1 MARYFLEISSGI
13 PLIGHIAFGI
23 VDRGTNL
30 LQVRPSSFCPLSC
43 IFCSV
48 NAGPKST
55 NRQTE
60 FVVDAEYLVE
70 WFKHVTRVKELE
82 KAHAYIDAVGDP
94 LTYRDIVKLV
104 RLLRESGLAE
114 TIAIETHGALLNR
127 RLVDQLDEAGLDRIN
142 LSVDSL
148 DPELAKRLSDTPWLD
163 VERIVDVAEYI
174 ASSTKIDLLVAPVW
188 VPGIND
194 HEIPKIIEWALR
206 IGAGKRVPPLG
217 VQKYEA
223 HKYGRR
229 PPAVKPLSWS
239 EFYRELSKWEE
250 QFGVRLKLSPRDF
263 GIRKAKQFPI
273 AFQVGERTSVEVVY
287 WGWLRGQWLGVARD
301 RVVSIVGV
309 LGEPPIG
316 RKVKVRI
323 LRNKDNIYVGR
334 IVL

>member
-1 MARYFLEISSGI
+1 MARYFHEISSGI

-163 VERIVDVAEYI
+163 VKRIVDVAEYI

-229 PPAVKPLSWS
+229 PPGDTVKIEVPTSIFLIENAFTLLSGFVRDVQRHFENINNV
-239 EFYRELSKWEE
+239 EFVAKVPIERPKKEEEKKGEAAKEESKESSAGQESASQESRAEAKEE
-250 QFGVRLKLSPRDF
+250 Q
-263 GIRKAKQFPI
+263 
-273 AFQVGERTSVEVVY
+273 
-287 WGWLRGQWLGVARD
+287 
-301 RVVSIVGV
+301 
-309 LGEPPIG
+309 
-316 RKVKVRI
+316 
-323 LRNKDNIYVGR
+323 
-334 IVL
+334 